1 MKEKIYTIPVNE
13 AFDEAEACPLCT
25 MIQKLE
31 AARVKYILSPA
42 MMEPD
47 IRTETNRDGFCKRHY
62 EMMFAQENKLSLALI
77 LQTHLEE
84 INQKIAAQAQR
95 VSEFKPQKKSLF
107 KKSDSDLTGNAVLLS
122 RAASSVTESCVICS
136 HIENTF
142 HRYID
147 TLFYMWKTDA
157 AFKEKF
163 ADAKSFCLEHY
174 ALLAKSACRHLD
186 DADALAFLKQ
196 LAAIEQAHLDSLK
209 SDIDRFILKFDY
221 RNKDMPWENAKD
233 APKRTLQTLSGAEIE

>member
-13 AFDEAEACPLCT
+13 AFDETDGCPLCT

-31 AARVKYILSPA
+31 AARVKYMLGPA

-47 IRTETNRDGFCKRHY
+47 IRTETNRLGFCKRHY

-84 INQKIAAQAQR
+84 VNQKIKMQTERIANVQ
-95 VSEFKPQKKSLF
+95 PQKKSLF
-107 KKSDSDLTGNAVLLS
+107 KKSSTDVLGSAVLLS
-122 RAASSVTESCVICS
+122 RAVTGVTESCVICDHVKS
-136 HIENTF
+136 TF
-142 HRYID
+142 DRYID
-147 TLFYMWKTDA
+147 TLFYMWKSDNS
-157 AFKEKF
+157 FKEKF
-163 ADAKSFCLEHY
+163 ANAKHFCLDHY
-174 ALLAKSACRHLD
+174 ALLAKHACRHLE

-196 LAAIEQAHLDSLK
+196 LNEIEEKHLNELK
-209 SDIDRFILKFDY
+209 SDVDRFILKFDY
-221 RNKDMPWENAKD
+221 RNKDLPWENAKD

>member
-13 AFDEAEACPLCT
+13 AFDEAEGCPLCT
-25 MIQKLE
+25 MIKKLE
-31 AARVKYILSPA
+31 TARVKYMLGPA

-47 IRTETNRDGFCKRHY
+47 IRMETNRDGFCKRHY
-62 EMMFAQENKLSLALI
+62 EMLFAQENKLSLALI

-84 INQKIAAQAQR
+84 INQKIAAQTER
-95 VSEFKPQKKSLF
+95 LSEAMPKKKRLF
-107 KKSDSDLTGNAVLLS
+107 KKNSADLTGRAVLLS
-122 RAASSVTESCVICS
+122 RAASNVTESCVICN
-136 HIENTF
+136 HIESTF
-142 HRYID
+142 YRYID

-163 ADAKSFCLEHY
+163 AAAKCFCLEHY
-174 ALLAKSACRHLD
+174 ALLAKHACRHLD
-186 DADALAFLKQ
+186 DADALEFLKQ
-196 LAAIEQAHLDSLK
+196 LSAIEQTHLESLK

-221 RNKDMPWENAKD
+221 RNKEMPWENAKD